1 MMAFAQCAIERRW
14 LLVTGISFALLTASC
29 SLKRADTELQP
40 VAAQPLPQLAQVGFG
55 RQAEF
60 RQCTAP
66 LCPRCT
72 PKTLSRPMAPTP
84 PVSPCGSPAPQE
96 ANSDQELV
104 VDHTGHVICPPNPSS
119 TR

>member
-1 MMAFAQCAIERRW
+1 MTPLARRNIERRW
-14 LLVTGISFALLTASC
+14 LLVTGLGFAMLTASC
-29 SLKRADTELQP
+29 SLKRADAGLQR
-40 VAAQPLPQLAQVGFG
+40 VTAEMLPQLAQVGFG

-66 LCPRCT
+66 ICPRFT

-84 PVSPCGSPAPQE
+84 PVTSCGSPAPQG
-96 ANSDQELV
+96 ANSDQELT
-104 VDHTGHVICPPNPSS
+104 VDHTSDVTCPPDPSN